1 MQYVHLPKILD
12 QEGSQWVR
20 IDRTW
25 RPKELIPDPYRRN
38 LLKDAQGRYNQLALA
53 EPEFKTLQ
61 RASAYIKI
69 LRRMRFDIRKA
80 QFSWRADDL
89 KFLTAIANFFQDY
102 GTVLR
107 YLKEDQA
114 RGRLSNEDEDEGV

>member
-1 MQYVHLPKILD
+1 MPYVYLPQILQ

-20 IDRTW
+20 TDRTW

-38 LLKDAQGRYNQLALA
+38 LLKDAQERYNRLALA
-53 EPEFKTLQ
+53 EPEFKTLE
-61 RASAYIKI
+61 RAHLYIKI
-69 LRRMRFDIRKA
+69 LRRMRFDVRNA
-80 QFSWRADDL
+80 QFAWRADDL

-107 YLKEDQA
+107 HLKEDEA
-114 RGRLSNEDEDEGV
+114 RGRLRNDDDEGV